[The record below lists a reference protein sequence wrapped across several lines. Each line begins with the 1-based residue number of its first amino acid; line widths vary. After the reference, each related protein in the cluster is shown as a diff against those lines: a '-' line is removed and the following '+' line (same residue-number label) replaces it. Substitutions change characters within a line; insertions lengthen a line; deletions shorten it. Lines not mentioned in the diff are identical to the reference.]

1 MSSNILEV
9 HDLSKIYIQYD
20 TPWSRFLSWFSVNE
34 KKYTAK
40 KVLDHINFNILSGE
54 AVGIVG
60 NNGAGKS
67 TLLKIITGT
76 LKLTEGRVVKNG
88 RIAAILELGMGFH
101 PDLTGR
107 QNVYYSAGLMGFTK
121 EQIDAVITE
130 VEKFAEIGSYF
141 DAPVRTY
148 SSGMQVRVAFS
159 VATAYRPD
167 VLIIDEALSVGDAYF
182 QHKSFN
188 KIKEFQALGTT
199 LLLVSHDR
207 NAIQSICQRAIL
219 LENGKIIQDGDPES
233 VMDYYNALIAEK
245 EELTIKQVKLDNG
258 KTQTISG
265 TGEATVQDVE
275 LLNANEKSV
284 ESIGVGDEVTLR
296 VKVKVTE
303 NIPSLVLGY
312 SIKDRLGQVLFGTN
326 TWHTNQVI
334 NNPQKGKEYT
344 FNIKFKAIFG
354 VGSYSVQLA
363 LVDKDTH
370 LTQNYEWKDLALV
383 FDVVN
388 IDKQFFVGSMWS
400 EPIIN
405 IEVK

>member
-1 MSSNILEV
+1 MSENILEV
-9 HDLSKIYIQYD
+9 HDLSKIYKEYT
-20 TPWSRFLSWFSVNE
+20 TPWNRFFSWFNISSNSISE
-34 KKYTAK
+34 K
-40 KVLDHINFNILSGE
+40 KVLDNVNFNIAAGE

-60 NNGAGKS
+60 HNGAGKS

-76 LKLTEGRVVKNG
+76 LKLTQGRVIKKG

-107 QNVYYSAGLMGFTK
+107 QNVYHSAGLMGFSK
-121 EQIDAVITE
+121 EQIDNVIE
-130 VEKFAEIGSYF
+130 QIEEFAEIGSYF
-141 DAPVRTY
+141 DLPVRTY

-167 VLIIDEALSVGDAYF
+167 ILIVDEALSVGDAYF

-188 KIKEFQALGTT
+188 KIKEFQKEGTT
-199 LLLVSHDR
+199 MILVSHDR
-207 NAIQSICQRAIL
+207 NAIQAICQRAIL
-219 LENGKIIQDGDPES
+219 FENGKIIQDGDPES

-245 EELTIKQVKLDNG
+245 EGSTIKQLELESG

-265 TGEATVQDVE
+265 TGEATIEEVKLFDSSGEEIETV
-275 LLNANEKSV
+275 
-284 ESIGVGDEVTLR
+284 GVGDDISLQ
-296 VKVKVTE
+296 VKIKVHE
-303 NIPSLVLGY
+303 EIPSLVLGY

-326 TWHTNQVI
+326 TWHSKQVI
-334 NNPQKGKEYT
+334 ESPKKDKEYI
-344 FNIKFKAIFG
+344 FDIKFQAIFG

-370 LTQNYEWKDLALV
+370 LTENYEWRDLALV

-388 IDKQFFVGSMWS
+388 IDKQFFVGSLWN
-400 EPIIN
+400 EPIIK
-405 IEVK
+405 IEEK

>member
-9 HDLSKIYIQYD
+9 HDLSKIYIEYD
-20 TPWSRFLSWFSVNE
+20 TPWRRFLSWFSINE

-40 KVLDHINFNILSGE
+40 KVLDHINFNIRSGE

-60 NNGAGKS
+60 DNGAGKS

-101 PDLTGR
+101 SDLTGR

-121 EQIDAVITE
+121 QQVDAVITQIE
-130 VEKFAEIGSYF
+130 EFAEIGSYF

-219 LENGKIIQDGDPES
+219 LRNGQIIQDGDPES
-233 VMDYYNALIAEK
+233 VMDYYNALIAQK
-245 EELTIKQVKLDNG
+245 EESTIKQVQLENG
-258 KTQTISG
+258 KIQTVSG
-265 TGEATVQDVE
+265 TGEATVQDVK

-296 VKVKVTE
+296 VKVKVME

-326 TWHTNQVI
+326 TWYTKQVI
-334 NNPQKGKEYT
+334 NHPKKEQEYT

-354 VGSYSVQLA
+354 AGSYSVQLA

-388 IDKQFFVGSMWS
+388 IDKQFFVGSLWC

>member
-20 TPWSRFLSWFSVNE
+20 TPWSRFLSWFSINE

-40 KVLDHINFNILSGE
+40 KVLDHINFNILAGE

-60 NNGAGKS
+60 DNGAGKS

-107 QNVYYSAGLMGFTK
+107 QNVYYSAGLMGFAK
-121 EQIDAVITE
+121 EQVDAVITE
-130 VEKFAEIGSYF
+130 IEEFAEIGSYF
-141 DAPVRTY
+141 DDPVRTY

-167 VLIIDEALSVGDAYF
+167 VLIIDEALSVGDTYF

-219 LENGKIIQDGDPES
+219 LGNGKIIQDGDPES
-233 VMDYYNALIAEK
+233 VMDYYNALIAQK
-245 EELTIKQVKLDNG
+245 EESTIKQVQLENG
-258 KTQTISG
+258 KIQTVSG
-265 TGEATVQDVE
+265 TGEATIEDVK

-296 VKVKVTE
+296 VKVKVME

-326 TWHTNQVI
+326 TWYTNQMI
-334 NNPQKGKEYT
+334 NKPKRGKEYT

-363 LVDKDTH
+363 LVDKETH
-370 LTQNYEWKDLALV
+370 LSQNYEWKDLALV
-383 FDVVN
+383 FEVVN